1 MLAVIIG
8 RRRQGKSTLA
18 FSLAKSTKQ
27 TVIVFDPN
35 DQYGNIPAIT
45 VEQLPPFMAEATPHS
60 VVRIVPI
67 DPVADWDAMAAELDG
82 GGWRWGEYTLILDEC
97 SMLMN
102 THKINP
108 ALERYARTS
117 PKDVNVILTTHRS
130 VDVHTLFRSLAS
142 DWFVFHQHLDRD
154 LETLADNMGVELAQT
169 SATLAEYH
177 VIHFWLDTGGVP
189 RWVVWDKPK
198 QWYIDI
204 GRRT

>member
-18 FSLAKSTKQ
+18 FSLATSHQQ

-35 DQYGNIPAIT
+35 DQYGNLPAIP
-45 VEQLPPFMAEATPHS
+45 VDGLRDWMAQSTPTS

-67 DPVADWDAMAAELDG
+67 EPVSDWEAIAVELDG
-82 GGWRWGEYTLILDEC
+82 GFWKWGEYTLILDEC
-97 SMLMN
+97 SMLMS
-102 THKINP
+102 TQRINP

-117 PKDVNVILTTHRS
+117 PNDVHLILTTHRS

-142 DWFVFHQHLDRD
+142 DWFIFHQHLDRD
-154 LETLADNMGVELAQT
+154 LETLADNMGPD
-169 SATLAEYH
+169 LAEASARLPEYH
-177 VIHFWLDTGGVP
+177 LIHFWLDTGGVP
-189 RWVVWDKPK
+189 RWIVWDRPRD
-198 QWYIDI
+198 WFIDI